1 MVETTATSQS
11 APKPTPKPG
20 PKRVANQLP
29 IWLKPLVF
37 LVSLIP
43 IVALT
48 VSVFTGNAGENPIE
62 TVEHETGEWALRF
75 LCASLLATPLMRIFK
90 KNWPIRL
97 RRMIGLFAFFYAF
110 CHLLAYVW
118 LDLWFD
124 WNDILAD
131 IVKRPF
137 VTVGFLAFL
146 IMLPLAVTSN
156 RWAVKKLARRWASLH
171 RWVYF
176 AAVLAVIHY
185 VWLAKGDRIEPLVYL
200 GVVLA
205 LLAYR
210 MVMLLRMQGKKDN
223 L

>member
-1 MVETTATSQS
+1 MSESATATRDS
-11 APKPTPKPG
+11 KPRARKG
-20 PKRVANQLP
+20 LP
-29 IWLKPLVF
+29 IWLKPGVF
-37 LVSLIP
+37 VVSLIP
-43 IVALT
+43 IAALVA
-48 VSVFTGNAGENPIE
+48 SVLTGNAGENPIE

-75 LCASLLATPLMRIFK
+75 LCASLFATPLTRLLK
-90 KNWPIRL
+90 RNWPIRL

-110 CHLLAYVW
+110 LHLLAYVW

-137 VTVGFLAFL
+137 VTAGFLSFL
-146 IMLPLAVTSN
+146 ILLPLAVTSN
-156 RWAVKKLARRWASLH
+156 RWSVKKLAARWASLH

-200 GVVLA
+200 GIVLV

-210 MVMLLRMQGKKDN
+210 LLGLLRVPKSAAKP
-223 L
+223 